1 MSVRRLLLAVPAIAV
16 AAVVLAHADQTRAL
30 LLGIGT
36 GALVAAIAL
45 AVVLTYRGS
54 GVVNFASGAV
64 AMYAAYA
71 YNGLRREGRLFLPP
85 LPNPLALV
93 EGVAHRL
100 GASGLSLPHWPTDVS
115 FGG

>member
-1 MSVRRLLLAVPAIAV
+1 MTVRRALLMVPAV
-16 AAVVLAHADQTRAL
+16 TLVAVVLTHADQTRAL

-54 GVVNFASGAV
+54 GVVNFASAAV

-71 YNGLRREGRLFLPP
+71 YNGLRRTGDLFVPP
-85 LPNPLALV
+85 LPNPLALG
-93 EGVAHRL
+93 EGIAHWL
-100 GASGLSLPHWPTDVS
+100 GADDLALPHWPIT
-115 FGG
+115 